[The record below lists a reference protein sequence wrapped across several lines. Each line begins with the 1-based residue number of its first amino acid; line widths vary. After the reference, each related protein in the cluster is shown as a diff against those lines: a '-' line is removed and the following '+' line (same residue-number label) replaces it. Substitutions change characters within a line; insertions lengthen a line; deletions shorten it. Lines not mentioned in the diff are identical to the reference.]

1 MTKSA
6 SVLTPVPVSV
16 SASSTEVQAVQAV
29 QTNGANDI
37 KLPDF
42 KRLPLAIDYFAE
54 LRDKGMIYVDK
65 TDLIAEMVCCVAPV
79 FIARPRRFGKTLL
92 CSTLAE
98 LFANG
103 TEKFAGLAIEH
114 QWKDAKYPAL
124 YLSLANADL
133 DDVDAD
139 PNDYIRSLLKEK
151 FKSTYVA
158 PFLKKAGIDI
168 SSYEDVRIATRYLRE
183 VVSEYYNQTGHQFVI
198 IIDEYDDLLNQVIGN
213 QSSFKQRLSW
223 FTRFFKCIKT
233 LRSNGYLRFVLI
245 TGVTRYQHTSIFS
258 GFNNLEDL
266 SFDPRFCTLFGY
278 TKEEIKQ
285 NFRPYIEYGSKLLGM
300 SFEEYFDRLRY
311 EYDGYSFGNT
321 GDSIKV
327 YNPWSILKSCSALAK
342 GDLSVIFDD
351 FWTKSGGFSSFL
363 VNFIKGKLQNAGN
376 ANAKREFIKFVT
388 TDLLADFSL
397 SKDLL
402 TDPHDPY
409 NSDVAE
415 DLVTAFRVTMA
426 QSGYYTIK
434 ILSADESEKLK
445 QEGRFYC
452 ADGSEPFFLTVPNHE
467 VASFLRNRF
476 WANLSSFI
484 EGGGRLL
491 LADKKAIF
499 IALLQEIFSGD
510 PNKVLIAIN
519 EQLANVGYDN
529 NSTFSSEAS
538 VRDYLVA
545 MLRFADAIQKHNA
558 SLVAFP
564 QVKFVNPETHGS
576 LGRSDIFISSES
588 RYVIL
593 ELKLVKEYKLSGL
606 DKLTTKQV
614 TAAKNAVYDAEAA
627 SAIKQIKEN
636 RYYAQSPF
644 VDTWCYGVVFS
655 QEKRMA
661 VRLYAFEHRAKKRD
675 SRVVKVKA
683 K

>member
-6 SVLTPVPVSV
+6 SVLTLVPASV
-16 SASSTEVQAVQAV
+16 SASSTEVQA
-29 QTNGANDI
+29 NGANDT
-37 KLPDF
+37 KVPDF
-42 KRLPLAIDYFAE
+42 TRLPLAIDYFAS
-54 LRDKGMIYVDK
+54 LRDKGKIYVDK
-65 TDLIAEMVCCVAPV
+65 TDLIAKMVEIDAPV
-79 FIARPRRFGKTLL
+79 FVARPRRFGKSLL

-103 TEKFAGLAIEH
+103 TKNFKGLAIESL
-114 QWKDAKYPAL
+114 WKDDTYPVL
-124 YLSLANADL
+124 YLSFANCPVGEDNANFD
-133 DDVDAD
+133 
-139 PNDYIRSLLKEK
+139 SLMYSMIYCSFASPAVTQSLQNAGVNFTDCAQLSSGSAAQLLFNALSQYHLKTNK
-151 FKSTYVA
+151 
-158 PFLKKAGIDI
+158 
-168 SSYEDVRIATRYLRE
+168 
-183 VVSEYYNQTGHQFVI
+183 QFVI
-198 IIDEYDDLLNQVIGN
+198 LIDEYDHLLNQVIGN
-213 QSSFKQRLSW
+213 QTSFKQRLEW
-223 FTRFFKCIKT
+223 MTGFFRVIKG
-233 LRSNGYLRFVLI
+233 LYELGCLRFLFL
-245 TGVTRYQHTSIFS
+245 TGITRYQHTSIFS

-278 TKEEIKQ
+278 TEEEIKQ
-285 NFRPYIEYGSKLLGM
+285 NFSPYIEYGSKLLGM

-321 GDSIKV
+321 RDSIKV
-327 YNPWSILKSCSALAK
+327 YNPWSILNSCSALAK

-363 VNFIKGKLQNAGN
+363 VNFIKSKLQNAGN
-376 ANAKREFIKFVT
+376 ANAKREFLEFVT

-402 TDPHDPY
+402 TDPRDPY

-415 DLVTAFRVTMA
+415 DLVTSFRVTMA
-426 QSGYYTIK
+426 QSGYYTLK

-467 VASFLRNRF
+467 VARFLRNRF

-484 EGGGRLL
+484 EGGGRIL
-491 LADKKAIF
+491 LADKEAIF

-510 PNKVLIAIN
+510 PNKALIAIN

-545 MLRFADAIQKHNA
+545 MLRFSDMIQKYNA

-576 LGRSDIFISSES
+576 LGRSDIFMSTEG
-588 RYVIL
+588 RNVVL
-593 ELKLVKEYKLSGL
+593 ELKLVKEDKIEGL
-606 DKLTTKQV
+606 DKLSSEQ
-614 TAAKNAVYDAEAA
+614 ADAKKDVVYEAA
-627 SAIKQIKEN
+627 LNEAIKQIHEKS
-636 RYYAQSPF
+636 YYSRPPF
-644 VDTWCYGVVFS
+644 CDTWCYAVVFS
-655 QEKRMA
+655 KEKCKA
-661 VRLYAFEHRAKKRD
+661 VRLAVFEHKVKSAETELAILRAK
-675 SRVVKVKA
+675 S
-683 K
+683 